1 MMKYYKRQ
9 PDTVILC
16 MWRSCDKYLITPH
29 SGLNLENRTKQSMRP
44 FTVKFTWSFL
54 YTKPAFR
61 IMLLRVRHMKLKKYL
76 TLTRVSD
83 EPPPP
88 HYFLLTTATRSTK
101 VHFWSDQNGNTVSRY
116 LPLTGERATGACF
129 RDLSAS
135 SDLCLLHTVRTFGRS
150 EDAQFLVFCVG
161 SLWSGCVNN
170 LLSYWHACIP
180 CSVGWPWLH
189 CDEW

>member
-61 IMLLRVRHMKLKKYL
+61 IMLLRVCHMKLKKYL
-76 TLTRVSD
+76 TLTSVSD

-88 HYFLLTTATRSTK
+88 LLPAYNCYSKHKSAFLKRSK
-101 VHFWSDQNGNTVSRY
+101 WKYRLQVPASDWGK
-116 LPLTGERATGACF
+116 
-129 RDLSAS
+129 
-135 SDLCLLHTVRTFGRS
+135 SDWRLF
-150 EDAQFLVFCVG
+150 
-161 SLWSGCVNN
+161 
-170 LLSYWHACIP
+170 
-180 CSVGWPWLH
+180 
-189 CDEW
+189 